1 MDFKRSDKNK
11 SSVFNVGWIVFLIM
25 FGFIILSFTVSMGYL
40 FIPFIGYIGAV
51 VGNAIRIYAMPTV
64 YTSNGTVWGS
74 FYKRLYWS
82 HGPQVSGFI
91 GIFIIIFI
99 LGGLGSNG

>member
-1 MDFKRSDKNK
+1 MDFKRTDKNK

-25 FGFIILSFTVSMGYL
+25 FGLLILSFTVSMKYL
-40 FIPFIGYIGAV
+40 LILFVGYIGAV

-91 GIFIIIFI
+91 GIFIIISI
-99 LGGLGSNG
+99 LIGLGSNG

>member
-1 MDFKRSDKNK
+1 MDFKRTDKSI
-11 SSVFNVGWIVFLIM
+11 SSIFNVGWIVFILM
-25 FGFIILSFTVSMGYL
+25 IILIIASFIVSKSIL
-40 FIPFIGYIGAV
+40 FVPFIGYIGAV
-51 VGNAIRIYAMPTV
+51 IGNAIRIYAMPTV

-91 GIFIIIFI
+91 GIFIIISI